1 MVETVKDILDYI
13 WPMIVIVI
21 TIIAATRIVYLF
33 TNHKK
38 FKLYEEIIN
47 LGFIIYILSLF
58 YVVTFQDVNYGQS
71 NFTFFKEMFRY
82 EFGSRLFI
90 KNVLGNILLF
100 IPLGFF
106 ISHYLKS
113 KKIIWPLLIIFI
125 SSITIE
131 TTQLKIGRV
140 FDVDDIIL
148 NIIGGIFGYLLYK
161 SFNHLPKFTKN
172 TWFLNSLSV
181 LLIALFIIYLLNI
194 YGIIKIGWLF

>member
-1 MVETVKDILDYI
+1 MVETVKDILDYV

-21 TIIAATRIVYLF
+21 TIIAVTRIIYLF

-38 FKLYEEIIN
+38 FKLYQEIIH
-47 LGFIIYILSLF
+47 LSFIIYIISLF

-82 EFGSRLFI
+82 EFGSKLFI

-106 ISHYLKS
+106 ISYYLNSNKL
-113 KKIIWPLLIIFI
+113 IWPFI
-125 SSITIE
+125 VITLSSITIE

-148 NIIGGIFGYLLYK
+148 NVSGGVLGYLLFK
-161 SFNHLPKFTKN
+161 LFNYLPKFTKK
-172 TWFLNSLSV
+172 TWFLNTLS
-181 LLIALFIIYLLNI
+181 IIFIVIFVVYFLNI
-194 YGIIKIGWLF
+194 YGIIEIGWLF

>member
-1 MVETVKDILDYI
+1 MIETVKDILDYI

-100 IPLGFF
+100 IPLAFL
-106 ISHYLKS
+106 S
-113 KKIIWPLLIIFI
+113 LII
-125 SSITIE
+125 
-131 TTQLKIGRV
+131 
-140 FDVDDIIL
+140 
-148 NIIGGIFGYLLYK
+148 
-161 SFNHLPKFTKN
+161 
-172 TWFLNSLSV
+172 
-181 LLIALFIIYLLNI
+181 
-194 YGIIKIGWLF
+194 